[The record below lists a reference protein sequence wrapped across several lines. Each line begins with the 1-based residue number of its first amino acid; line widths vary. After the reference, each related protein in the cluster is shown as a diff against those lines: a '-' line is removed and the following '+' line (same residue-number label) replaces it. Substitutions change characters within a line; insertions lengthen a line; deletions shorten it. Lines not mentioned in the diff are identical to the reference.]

1 MNGNNIFL
9 HLFTF
14 PFIFLHNRLLYCKD
28 HKGLSQ
34 WLSGKEPAFNVGV
47 TEDILQYSCLKNPM
61 DR

>member
-1 MNGNNIFL
+1 M
-9 HLFTF
+9 F
-14 PFIFLHNRLLYCKD
+14 PLIFLHNRLLYCRD

-47 TEDILQYSCLKNPM
+47 TEDILQYSCLENPM